1 MNDGGG
7 SVSPLHSPAT
17 AEDQADTSPLNRRR
31 GGGSG
36 SSESQ
41 DGVPIARTG
50 VGLDSIGQA
59 AKVRLA
65 RGSAK
70 QCRNRV
76 ARLPAKDVALAFREL
91 DAGEKI
97 DMKTFGIAALGAAA
111 LAFAVPAAAQSA
123 DPYPFDGGDYV
134 EVTGIDISDGS
145 ALKYANWL
153 AGEWRANED
162 YFVQQGWNTSYEI
175 LANEHPREGE
185 PDLYLIRR
193 FKSFVD
199 NAEGERRRQVMA
211 ARYKR
216 TEEKLQEESAGRAT
230 LRTVKSTM
238 LLRELD
244 WKK

>member
-1 MNDGGG
+1 
-7 SVSPLHSPAT
+7 
-17 AEDQADTSPLNRRR
+17 
-31 GGGSG
+31 
-36 SSESQ
+36 
-41 DGVPIARTG
+41 
-50 VGLDSIGQA
+50 
-59 AKVRLA
+59 
-65 RGSAK
+65 
-70 QCRNRV
+70 
-76 ARLPAKDVALAFREL
+76 
-91 DAGEKI
+91 
-97 DMKTFGIAALGAAA
+97 MKTLGIAALGAAA

-134 EVTGIDISDGS
+134 EVTGIDISDGA